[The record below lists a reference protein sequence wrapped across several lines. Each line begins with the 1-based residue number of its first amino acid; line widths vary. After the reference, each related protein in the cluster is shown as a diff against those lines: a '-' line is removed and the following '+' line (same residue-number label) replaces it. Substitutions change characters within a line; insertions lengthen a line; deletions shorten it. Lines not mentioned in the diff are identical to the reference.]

1 MGESVNLGISILNK
15 LTIYKGETMHL
26 VPFFQAGCHTIISL
40 SVIFL
45 FPYILTV
52 FAGLY

>member
-1 MGESVNLGISILNK
+1 MGKGVDLGISILNK
-15 LTIYKGETMHL
+15 LTVYKGETMHL
-26 VPFFQAGCHTIISL
+26 VPFVQAGCHRIISL

-45 FPYILTV
+45 FPSILTV

>member
-1 MGESVNLGISILNK
+1 MGKGVDLGVGILNK
-15 LTIYKGETMHL
+15 LTVYKGETMHL
-26 VPFFQAGCHTIISL
+26 VPFFQVDCHTIISL

-45 FPYILTV
+45 FPFILTV